1 MNEVQTITD
10 IRTIKN
16 AIKEGIKKVDTT
28 NYQEEKFGNESE
40 YTYEDL
46 LEGINS
52 LLTDIATLIKAPVQF
67 SKLSTYNER
76 IEIVNGLSDIESC
89 IDSPYSLGTL
99 LDQLK
104 QSIRPFHIRHTKERL
119 IEFNDE
125 LFELVRK
132 KQEFSET
139 LNNLQQDL
147 ELTTKN
153 KVETNKVLTL
163 LQEQNSELESNIE
176 SGKDRLDALNEKISN
191 IENDEERISE
201 IKNQYDKQQEQV
213 DNFVKK
219 IIKREQQIEDQTE
232 KTSVFNERLKEFT
245 TQRDELLTTAE
256 VLIKEAKTAL
266 GYKKAEGIS
275 GAFQAQLEK
284 RPNSYWWLFLAA
296 PFVLISIYMSYGFIE
311 LLNNKAIVGKLT
323 FDLFFVL
330 ARLSTI
336 LMPISV
342 AWFCAGQYTKLRNI
356 AEDYAY
362 KTMLAQSIIGFSEQL
377 KSTDDSDTSYQD
389 YMKKMLNEIHQH
401 PLKNHKRQEK
411 VNPYKKTL
419 DDFKNLLSKNN
430 KNKASE

>member
-28 NYQEEKFGNESE
+28 NYQEKKFGNESE

-201 IKNQYDKQQEQV
+201 IKNQYDKQKEQV

>member
-163 LQEQNSELESNIE
+163 LQEQNSELESNIK

-201 IKNQYDKQQEQV
+201 IKNQYDKQKEQV

>member
-1 MNEVQTITD
+1 LPY
-10 IRTIKN
+10 
-16 AIKEGIKKVDTT
+16 AA
-28 NYQEEKFGNESE
+28 
-40 YTYEDL
+40 
-46 LEGINS
+46 
-52 LLTDIATLIKAPVQF
+52 DIATLIKAPVQF

-201 IKNQYDKQQEQV
+201 IV
-213 DNFVKK
+213 S
-219 IIKREQQIEDQTE
+219 IG
-232 KTSVFNERLKEFT
+232 
-245 TQRDELLTTAE
+245 LT
-256 VLIKEAKTAL
+256 
-266 GYKKAEGIS
+266 
-275 GAFQAQLEK
+275 
-284 RPNSYWWLFLAA
+284 
-296 PFVLISIYMSYGFIE
+296 M
-311 LLNNKAIVGKLT
+311 
-323 FDLFFVL
+323 
-330 ARLSTI
+330 
-336 LMPISV
+336 
-342 AWFCAGQYTKLRNI
+342 
-356 AEDYAY
+356 
-362 KTMLAQSIIGFSEQL
+362 
-377 KSTDDSDTSYQD
+377 
-389 YMKKMLNEIHQH
+389 
-401 PLKNHKRQEK
+401 
-411 VNPYKKTL
+411 
-419 DDFKNLLSKNN
+419 
-430 KNKASE
+430 

>member
-1 MNEVQTITD
+1 LVST
-10 IRTIKN
+10 
-16 AIKEGIKKVDTT
+16 
-28 NYQEEKFGNESE
+28 
-40 YTYEDL
+40 
-46 LEGINS
+46 LE
-52 LLTDIATLIKAPVQF
+52 
-67 SKLSTYNER
+67 
-76 IEIVNGLSDIESC
+76 
-89 IDSPYSLGTL
+89 
-99 LDQLK
+99 
-104 QSIRPFHIRHTKERL
+104 
-119 IEFNDE
+119 
-125 LFELVRK
+125 
-132 KQEFSET
+132 
-139 LNNLQQDL
+139 
-147 ELTTKN
+147 
-153 KVETNKVLTL
+153 
-163 LQEQNSELESNIE
+163 
-176 SGKDRLDALNEKISN
+176 
-191 IENDEERISE
+191 
-201 IKNQYDKQQEQV
+201 
-213 DNFVKK
+213 
-219 IIKREQQIEDQTE
+219 
-232 KTSVFNERLKEFT
+232 
-245 TQRDELLTTAE
+245 
-256 VLIKEAKTAL
+256 EAKTAL

-284 RPNSYWWLFLAA
+284 RPNGHLWLFSAI
-296 PFVLISIYMSYGFIE
+296 PFVLMSIYMSYEFIE
-311 LLNNKAIVGKLT
+311 LLNDKAIVGKLT